1 MKALLEFSR
10 QVRSRNVLILLL
22 LVSILSACGTDMG
35 QMGSSTLTSSSV
47 DAAAAA
53 SAQNMATRFL
63 EAWQG
68 ENYHEMYD
76 MLSTLSRDAVSLES
90 FQEEFDN
97 TATTMT
103 LESLDFQILSV
114 MAKERQAEI
123 AYRVDFNT
131 RLFGVLSREMV
142 MTLKHESYG
151 WRVQWTRALILP
163 ELGVENEIEFVHQ
176 LPSRGRIFDRDG
188 APLAAYENAL
198 AIGLVPGEILPQQA
212 DLIYETL
219 AEISKY
225 SVDDLAEMVASTPD
239 DWYLPIISL
248 SRADVGSNMEILR
261 ELSGVRI
268 DEFRS
273 RYYVDGGVAPHVLGY
288 MLYIPEE
295 ELDEYLR
302 LGYRQDERIG
312 ATGLEAAYELDLAGK
327 HGGSLYVVGP
337 DGKILS
343 LLAVSQPEAGKS
355 IVTTIDKQLEMR
367 LQDSLGDLRAAV
379 VVMEIDTGRI
389 LAMVSNPDF
398 DPNAFDKSET
408 EEGVLQSYF
417 TDEDQPLFNRAT
429 QGQYPLGSVFKMI
442 SMSAALEKNLY
453 NQYSSIFCGQSMWV
467 CDSVTLY
474 DWTYSHGVGASG
486 ELTLEEGLM
495 RSCNPWFYRIGE
507 SLFEAGYEDALS
519 QMAYGFGLGKET
531 GIEISEAAG
540 NIPETAH
547 NCVTSAQLAIGQGEI
562 LVTPLQV
569 ASFVSALANGGTL
582 YKPTLVNS
590 IQTPSGEETYVFEPE
605 SLGEL
610 PISEETQES
619 VLEGLRLV
627 IEEQRGTGYW
637 AMQGLDIP
645 VSGKTGTAQTPTGN
659 SHAWFAGF
667 TRQNDPERP
676 DIAIAVIIENGG
688 EGSVMAAPVF
698 RRAVS
703 LYFSDYTD
711 PSGLMP
717 WEAEPYQSLE
727 PTPTSTSTSED

>member
-1 MKALLEFSR
+1 
-10 QVRSRNVLILLL
+10 VIIILILLG
-22 LVSILSACGTDMG
+22 ILSACSTNVEQVGT
-35 QMGSSTLTSSSV
+35 STLASSSL

-53 SAQNMATRFL
+53 SAQSAASNFL

-68 ENYHEMYD
+68 ENYPDMYE
-76 MLSTLSRDAVSLES
+76 MLSTLSQDAMSLES
-90 FQEEFDN
+90 FQQKFDDVAN
-97 TATTMT
+97 NMT
-103 LESLDFQILSV
+103 LESLEFQILSV
-114 MAKERQAEI
+114 MARERQAEV
-123 AYRVDFNT
+123 AYRVDFKT
-131 RLFGVLSREMV
+131 RLFGTLSREMV
-142 MTLKHESYG
+142 MPLKHENYG
-151 WRVQWTRALILP
+151 WRVQWTSALILP
-163 ELGVENEIEFVHQ
+163 ELGDENGLEFVHQ
-176 LPSRGRIFDRDG
+176 LPSRGRIFDNDG

-198 AIGLVPGEILPQQA
+198 AVGLVPGEILPQQA
-212 DLIYETL
+212 DLIYEIL

-225 SVDDLAEMVASTPD
+225 RVVELAEMVNATPD

-248 SRADVGSNMEILR
+248 SRSEVGPYMETLR

-295 ELDEYLR
+295 ELDDYLR
-302 LGYRQDERIG
+302 LGYSQDERVG
-312 ATGLEAAYELDLAGK
+312 ATGLEAAYELELAGK
-327 HGGSLYVVGP
+327 HGGSLYLVGP

-343 LLAVSQPEAGKS
+343 LLAASQPEAGKS
-355 IVTTIDKQLEMR
+355 IVTTIDKQLQMR

-379 VVMEIDTGRI
+379 VVMEIDTGRV
-389 LAMVSNPDF
+389 LAMVSNPSF
-398 DPNAFDKSET
+398 DPNAFDKAET
-408 EEGVLQSYF
+408 EEGLLQSYF

-442 SMSAALEKNLY
+442 SMSAALEKNIY
-453 NQYSSIFCGQSMWV
+453 NQYSSLFCGQSMWV

-486 ELTLEEGLM
+486 ELSLEEGLM

-507 SLFEAGYEDALS
+507 TLYEAGYEDALS
-519 QMAYGFGLGKET
+519 QMAYDFGLGKKT

-540 NIPETAH
+540 NIPEIAH
-547 NCVTSAQLAIGQGEI
+547 NCVTSAQMAIGQGEI

-569 ASFVSALANGGTL
+569 ATFVSALANGGTL
-582 YKPTLVNS
+582 YKPSLVNS
-590 IQTPSGEETYVFEPE
+590 IQTPSGEETDVFEPE

-610 PISEETQES
+610 PISDETRTL

-667 TRQNDPERP
+667 TRHNDPERP
-676 DIAIAVIIENGG
+676 DIAVAVIIENGG
-688 EGSVMAAPVF
+688 EGSAMAAPVF

-717 WEAEPYQSLE
+717 WEAEPYQPLE
-727 PTPTSTSTSED
+727 PTPTSTSTTED